1 MKSPLRPRKPPQA
14 AVIPGKLRK
23 KLTRRGN
30 IIVLSAIMMIM
41 VFGFTSFVVDVGF
54 ISLTQAQLE
63 VADDAAV
70 LAAALELPAGLGRG
84 ATKPSGDVRTAAL
97 AAAVDLAAQHR
108 AGERSTVH
116 ADGNRDVRLG
126 QVVWDP
132 IAGDWRKSW
141 GTTPYNMVE
150 VTLRR
155 NQQVGASDGPLP
167 LFFGPVIGHR
177 HANLSATAT
186 AALIPA
192 AAFRLPPSSSET
204 IDVLPFA
211 LDLQTWQNLLQGISE
226 VGDNYRYVAS
236 SGTVS
241 SGPDGILELNLYPHS
256 KSNMPPGNRGTVD
269 FGSSNNSTSDL
280 ARQILYGLNAQDLSY
295 FGGEIRWDEPFE
307 VNGDTGISAGVK
319 DELEAIKG
327 KPRAI
332 PIFSDVQGPGNN
344 AMYTIVKFVG
354 IRILNVKLTGNP
366 KHVIVQPA
374 PFVAKNT
381 VRSET
386 GIFDENSV
394 FTKPVLLP

>member
-1 MKSPLRPRKPPQA
+1 MKSPLRLN
-14 AVIPGKLRK
+14 KLRK
-23 KLTRRGN
+23 KLKRRGN

-70 LAAALELPAGLGRG
+70 LAAALELPAGIGRG
-84 ATKPSGDVRTAAL
+84 ATKTSGEVRTLAT
-97 AAAVDLAAQHR
+97 AAAVDVAGRHR
-108 AGERSTVH
+108 AGEKNTVY
-116 ADGNRDVRLG
+116 ADGNRDVRFG

-132 IAGDWRKSW
+132 IAGDWQKSW
-141 GTTPYNMVE
+141 GTAPYNMVE

-155 NQQVGASDGPLP
+155 NTQVGASDGPLP
-167 LFFGPVIGHR
+167 LFFGAVIGHR
-177 HANLSATAT
+177 HANLSAKST

-192 AAFRLPPSSSET
+192 AGFRLPEGSSET

-211 LDLQTWQNLLQGISE
+211 LDLQTWENLMQGISE
-226 VGDNYRYVAS
+226 IGDQYRYVSS

-241 SGPDGILELNLYPHS
+241 TGPDGIKELNLYPHS
-256 KSNMPPGNRGTVD
+256 KSTMPPGNRGTVD
-269 FGSSNNSTSDL
+269 FGSSNNSTADI
-280 ARQILYGLNAQDLSY
+280 ARQIVYGLNAEDLAY
-295 FGGEIRWDEPFE
+295 FGGELRWDEPFQ

-319 DELEAIKG
+319 DELESIKG

-332 PIFSDVQGPGNN
+332 PIFSEVHGPGNN

-386 GIFDENSV
+386 GVIDENSV